1 MIRYRFA
8 VAVCAVL
15 ASCGKPDAPTST
27 APANLSVRAPGVRL
41 ASSKVEA
48 GKATEAQLQQGL
60 QSAADALS
68 AVYVEAC
75 KSRPQLKGH
84 LRGTFHIEAD
94 GTPRM
99 FMERGS
105 EFTPPGGKSVSDDFV
120 RATFGGK
127 WKFPKTGGDLMLTVD
142 YELAPGS

>member
-1 MIRYRFA
+1 MIRFAFA

-15 ASCGKPDAPTST
+15 TSCGKPGAPSST
-27 APANLSVRAPGVRL
+27 APASLSVKAKGVRL
-41 ASSKVEA
+41 ASSKVAA

-60 QSAADALS
+60 QSAADVLS
-68 AVYVEAC
+68 AVYADAC
-75 KSRPQLKGH
+75 KARPQLKGH

-105 EFTPPGGKSVSDDFV
+105 EFTPPEGKSVSDDFV
-120 RATFGGK
+120 GATFGGK
-127 WKFPKTGGDLMLTVD
+127 WKFPRIDVI
-142 YELAPGS
+142 SW

>member
-1 MIRYRFA
+1 MIRYIFA

-15 ASCGKPDAPTST
+15 ASCGKSGAPTT
-27 APANLSVRAPGVRL
+27 APANLSVRAQGVRL

-68 AVYVEAC
+68 AVYAEAC
-75 KSRPQLKGH
+75 KAHPQLKGH

-105 EFTPPGGKSVSDDFV
+105 EFTPPEGKSVSDGFV
-120 RATFGGK
+120 GATFGGK
-127 WKFPKTGGDLMLTVD
+127 WKFPKIGGDLMVTVD

>member
-1 MIRYRFA
+1 MSRNIFA
-8 VAVCAVL
+8 IAVCAVL
-15 ASCGKPDAPTST
+15 TSCGKPGAPTTTAPTS
-27 APANLSVRAPGVRL
+27 LSVRAQGVRL

-60 QSAADALS
+60 QSAADILS
-68 AVYVEAC
+68 ALYAEAR
-75 KSRPQLKGH
+75 KARPQLKGH

-105 EFTPPGGKSVSDDFV
+105 EFTPPEGKTISDDFV
-120 RATFGGK
+120 GATFGGK
-127 WKFPKTGGDLMLTVD
+127 WKFPKIGSDLMLAVD